1 MSPKPIRQAVV
12 SKLPNLILDCQP
24 DRTAVI
30 WQQNRLAEAR
40 YELTP
45 RAYVLYLRS
54 GYTSGLKRWQY
65 ASKRRISI
73 DELRVGNG
81 TVE

>member
-1 MSPKPIRQAVV
+1 M
-12 SKLPNLILDCQP
+12 SKLPNLILDCRP

-45 RAYVLYLRS
+45 RAYVLHLRS
-54 GYTSGLKRWQY
+54 RLYQWAKRWQCTG
-65 ASKRRISI
+65 KRRISI